1 MVKFL
6 FQFQR
11 DAQQI
16 SPAVLVGIG
25 FALTWVGLCLWL
37 GGLRWLRFF
46 AGLTLAI
53 AGYIAGR
60 ILFPAQMVHLVFIA
74 IVPACVGVFLD
85 KITIVLLAAGMAAL
99 AGLLI
104 FSAPVLNS
112 PDHWTDIPAASPA
125 PQNPTDKMIHSINIL
140 KTDGLYLFEKIKQP
154 IVRLGSLAYA
164 IAITALLVVV
174 GASFVMSRWICAAA
188 CSTVGTAMIAIGM
201 LFLLLFKSASPIDMA
216 AVNPPMYGWIAAAM
230 VIFGILVELALC
242 PAPKKRKPSVPSKG
256 ESI

>member
-1 MVKFL
+1 MVNFL
-6 FQFQR
+6 SQFQR

-16 SPAVLVGIG
+16 SPAVLAGIG

-60 ILFPAQMVHLVFIA
+60 ILFPTQMVHLVLIA
-74 IVPACVGVFLD
+74 IVPACIGVFLD
-85 KITIVLLAAGMAAL
+85 KITMVLLAAGLAAL

-104 FSAPVLNS
+104 FAAPVLGS
-112 PDHWTDIPAASPA
+112 PDHWKDSPAASPS
-125 PQNPTDKMIHSINIL
+125 PQNPADKITHSFNIL
-140 KTDGLYLFEKIKQP
+140 KTDGLYLIEKIKQS

-188 CSTVGTAMIAIGM
+188 CSAVGMAMIALGM
-201 LFLLLFKSASPIDMA
+201 LFLLLFKGAAPIDMF

-242 PAPKKRKPSVPSKG
+242 PTPKKRKPSVPSKG